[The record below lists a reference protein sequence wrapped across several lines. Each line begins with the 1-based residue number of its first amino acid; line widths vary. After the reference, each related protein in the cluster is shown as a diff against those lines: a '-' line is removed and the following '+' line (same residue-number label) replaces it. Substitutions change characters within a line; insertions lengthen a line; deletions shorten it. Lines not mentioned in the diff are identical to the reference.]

1 MFFHESSSMAMA
13 SKAVLYKAV
22 RSGVAVVSRSV
33 SNSVTHFSVNH
44 LLLSRTAPTREC
56 VGCPVESSRFRRQ
69 RRARIFEIVSQSL
82 TIAPNV
88 HPSGTSSTSSPATTC
103 WRCQTHP
110 ELSRGMAVTPREDR
124 YSSCTV
130 LSTAISLLVSALI
143 KPARFHRDSSL
154 A

>member
-1 MFFHESSSMAMA
+1 MI
-13 SKAVLYKAV
+13 
-22 RSGVAVVSRSV
+22 RSFAALCGCVHSV
-33 SNSVTHFSVNH
+33 KGY
-44 LLLSRTAPTREC
+44 TRLMRYGFWQTTSCSHTCEQRFC
-56 VGCPVESSRFRRQ
+56 AHCRVESSRFRRQ